1 MTTFNDCCFSLPLR
15 NFDLFI
21 CLLAPANQTRIKGEK
36 LAGLGQWAHGV
47 VESEACGVDCLANVM
62 RGLAVAV
69 AKRFCSTPGVQLK
82 TGSTLANLA
91 SLKYKPPSTFNV
103 YCSLPFFLTENIIE
117 KECTAA
123 CTTGVCD
130 HGYK

>member
-1 MTTFNDCCFSLPLR
+1 L
-15 NFDLFI
+15 I
-21 CLLAPANQTRIKGEK
+21 CSFAYWLQQIKHASKGEK